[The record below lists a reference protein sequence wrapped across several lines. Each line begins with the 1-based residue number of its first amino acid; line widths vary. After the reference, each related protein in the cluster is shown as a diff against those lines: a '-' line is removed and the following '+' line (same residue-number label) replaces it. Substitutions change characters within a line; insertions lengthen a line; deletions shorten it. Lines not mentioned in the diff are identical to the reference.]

1 MTKTESNHATAFI
14 VFFSIIAL
22 AINAVQFHKLEHT
35 REVQQQGQAVK
46 EATATHAAYVAQY
59 VNSGFSKQAGIESL
73 ALVTVNSDGNSDSAV
88 GTAIANHFK
97 SDTVSIST
105 SFFKSEFVSDKLFA
119 SVFDGSTELLKK
131 LDLANSL
138 DGLLLARETV
148 QYTKNPASLDN
159 LITANMTLDVQVVPV
174 SGSIQNKSW
183 KFIATGAGFSKTEAE
198 SNAEERLIK
207 KISSDT
213 TMSLGN

>member
-1 MTKTESNHATAFI
+1 
-14 VFFSIIAL
+14 
-22 AINAVQFHKLEHT
+22 
-35 REVQQQGQAVK
+35 VQQQAQLKAEAVQK
-46 EATATHAAYVAQY
+46 HAQYVSQY
-59 VNSGFSKQAGIESL
+59 VNSSFSKTAGIESL

-88 GTAIANHFK
+88 GTAVANHFK

-105 SFFKSEFVSDKLFA
+105 SFFKSQFVSDNLFA
-119 SVFDGSTELLKK
+119 NVFDGSTELLKK

-148 QYTKNPASLDN
+148 QYVKNPASLDN
-159 LITANMTLDVQVVPV
+159 LITANMTLEVQVVPV

-183 KFIATGAGFSKTEAE
+183 KLTAAGAGFSKTEAE

-207 KISSDT
+207 KMSNDT